1 MFMCTTDALR
11 NNIKPYE
18 LEYIAIMNILKHG
31 QAIASIGYLSFKS
44 NMMFIFE

>member
-31 QAIASIGYLSFKS
+31 HLSKNNF
-44 NMMFIFE
+44 FPLPLRAGT